1 MDEKRLRK
9 VINEVKDRL
18 GLDYALHKGFM
29 CPSCTTKMINET
41 YGEQAKGIYVRWF
54 GKDQE
59 QPPIKQ
65 LDKIYINHDLGKEN
79 CEFKKTELVKILFEY
94 YDVVWNFSD
103 IHSILVK
110 EKGGSKDA

>member
-1 MDEKRLRK
+1 MDIRLLNK
-9 VINEVKDRL
+9 VLKEIKVKL
-18 GLDYALHKGFM
+18 NLDYALNKGFM
-29 CPSCTTKMINET
+29 CPTCTTKMINET
-41 YGEQAKGIYVRWF
+41 YGEQATGIYVRWF

-65 LDKIYINHDLGKEN
+65 LDKIYINQNLGIEN
-79 CEFKKTELVKILFEY
+79 CEYRKTELVKILFEY

-103 IHSILVK
+103 DHSILVK